1 MFNGGF
7 REKRIFPRF
16 PVAIQVT
23 LMDPSLCGQTIEAE
37 TNDISVSGI
46 GIITQQQLTPGIEL
60 RICLRMH
67 DNGEE
72 IYLKGKAVWINA
84 IGSGN
89 GSRKYRVG
97 IKLDGLELKPIPLV
111 LRFLNS
117 HQS

>member
-16 PVAIQVT
+16 PISIEAT
-23 LMDPSLCGQTIEAE
+23 LMDPSLCGQTIEAT

-46 GIITQQQLTPGIEL
+46 GIITQQQLTPGTEL
-60 RICLRMH
+60 RICLRMN

-72 IYLKGKAVWINA
+72 IYLKGRAVWITVVN
-84 IGSGN
+84 SQ
-89 GSRKYRVG
+89 KYRVG
-97 IKLDGLELKPIPLV
+97 IKLEDSDLKPIPLV